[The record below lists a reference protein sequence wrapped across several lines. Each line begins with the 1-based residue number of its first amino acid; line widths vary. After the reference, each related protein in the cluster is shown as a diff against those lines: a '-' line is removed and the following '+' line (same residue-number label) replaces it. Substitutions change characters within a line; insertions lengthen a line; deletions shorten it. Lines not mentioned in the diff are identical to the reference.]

1 MWDARTAYTEWPP
14 TVLHDLCLCVDVFS
28 TRSELTGREELI
40 YLKFFH
46 VETKSKVCTEILI
59 VETASMTVSVWG
71 FVIVIWR
78 CESAKNQTVAHLCD
92 NEMYTAAFLRHVGL

>member
-1 MWDARTAYTEWPP
+1 M
-14 TVLHDLCLCVDVFS
+14 LHDLCLCVDVFS
-28 TRSELTGREELI
+28 TSELTGREELI

-71 FVIVIWR
+71 FVIVI
-78 CESAKNQTVAHLCD
+78 
-92 NEMYTAAFLRHVGL
+92 